1 MYFLTPL
8 KTISTKFILYLFH
21 MKLFVSSAILE
32 NLWRIDINFNE
43 LLSSDTSKSMGKS
56 DRSINRTEPSCA
68 RTDAN
73 R

>member
-1 MYFLTPL
+1 
-8 KTISTKFILYLFH
+8 